1 MNKRKMRIAGCW
13 LFSALAAACASHAAS
28 GTGTAAPALVT
39 LSDGTVLS
47 GELRVIGARPLTLVP
62 LGEDRQRLFLLG
74 DMVSIE
80 QEVEKAS
87 MERPW
92 VFKESGKAEKVYSD
106 GEYPLL
112 NFQTRITLVNGSV
125 VTGHVI
131 SVVLTLKTD
140 AGQKKLFLQRQI
152 KGTLEQKVADVTYAR
167 SVRLTSSAIEGGGA
181 LCGSVEGFGRVESV
195 AALDNGREQI
205 LLAKVTKDNRFDFGT
220 VLPGSYDLC
229 VLTDTHALTGHSDAT
244 PAGKTGAALQAGDW
258 AAINAKFPLA
268 DDFFNDR
275 WILQLRGHR
284 GFAKALIYK
293 RRADY
298 YEAERWTPGGFL
310 WHLEVWSWHFA
321 DPDWKVD
328 RRYILIRHKQKGG
341 EQNRKLMTG
350 KMLDAVAPGQTL
362 RIQANEEKE
371 NEWHFIRDLN

>member
-1 MNKRKMRIAGCW
+1 MKTRKTKIVGYGLLG
-13 LFSALAAACASHAAS
+13 LFTAVCVHAAT
-28 GTGTAAPALVT
+28 GTGTAAPAQVT
-39 LSDGTVLS
+39 LSDGTLLS

-62 LGEDRQRLFLLG
+62 IGEDRQRLFLLS

-80 QEVEKAS
+80 QEIEKAG

-112 NFQTRITLVNGSV
+112 NFQTRITLVNGNV

-140 AGQKKLFLQRQI
+140 EGQRKLFLQRQI
-152 KGTLEQKVADVTYAR
+152 KGTLEQKIADVSYVR
-167 SVRLTSSAIEGGGA
+167 SVRLTSGAIEGGGV

-195 AALDNGREQI
+195 TALDNGREQI
-205 LLAKVTKDNRFDFGT
+205 LFAKVTKDNRFDFGT
-220 VLPGSYDLC
+220 VLPGRYDLC
-229 VLTDTHALTGHSDAT
+229 VLTDTHALTGHSDVT
-244 PAGKTGAALQAGDW
+244 PTEKTGAALQEGDL

-284 GFAKALIYK
+284 GFAKTLIYK
-293 RRADY
+293 RRSDY

-310 WHLEVWSWHFA
+310 WHLEIWSWHFA

-328 RRYILIRHKQKGG
+328 RRNILIRHKQKGG

-350 KMLDAVAPGQTL
+350 ASLGAVAPGQTL
-362 RIQANEEKE
+362 RIQAKGGNE
-371 NEWHFIRDLN
+371 NEWHVIRDLN